1 MWIRRFMKRKDSSI
15 HQRTTMR
22 QQLPEEYEDKLRS
35 FPKYIIELRREHGN
49 ILSQIGNADYT
60 SVWFDSPENCARCT
74 VMLCITADGRKLPR
88 YATFKRKTIPAEG
101 FPRGI
106 IVRAQIKGRM
116 NDQLVV
122 DCLKTV
128 WENRP
133 GGMLEKKSLLVLD
146 SLLSFIVLPNQVD
159 VHRKVYIGQL
169 PMQPLDVSVKR
180 PFKVKFRRC
189 YTEWMASGN
198 HEKTLTERVAKSFKV
213 TGISNNLD
221 GTPPKSQTSQT
232 AAPRTTPVRIIESQ
246 IKTVEERDA
255 SREIRRG
262 LDVIMPRKAK
272 RTVVMSLA
280 TWCLKVPEGCSIL
293 RLKPAERLRL
303 NGRRPT
309 RRERWVD
316 DNKDED
322 AATPLHHQA
331 MMAEKQFCLESYSY
345 DPSVLS
351 SSSPAQNVSQRVRD
365 VNGTCVCVRVE
376 RPGLTAENHGYDSF
390 LATTRRTFLLRTRRS
405 HLLPWRRVREKTDP
419 I

>member
-1 MWIRRFMKRKDSSI
+1 
-15 HQRTTMR
+15 
-22 QQLPEEYEDKLRS
+22 
-35 FPKYIIELRREHGN
+35 
-49 ILSQIGNADYT
+49 
-60 SVWFDSPENCARCT
+60 
-74 VMLCITADGRKLPR
+74 
-88 YATFKRKTIPAEG
+88 
-101 FPRGI
+101 
-106 IVRAQIKGRM
+106 M

-146 SLLSFIVLPNQVD
+146 SLLSFIVLPNQ
-159 VHRKVYIGQL
+159 
-169 PMQPLDVSVKR
+169 R

-345 DPSVLS
+345 DPYNDKDPPTKRPPKTLGLAKHFDD
-351 SSSPAQNVSQRVRD
+351 PGQDHLHTIGWLDEWNTPTRPL
-365 VNGTCVCVRVE
+365 GE